1 MEFNEVLRMRQSVRR
16 YTEEKVSA
24 EDIQAILTAAQ
35 HAPVGM
41 HNSKG
46 YVLTVISSETVLA
59 LMKKN
64 YKEATGKDNDPMYGA
79 PLFLLVSKT
88 PEAIEEIAKYDAAC
102 LIENM
107 HLAAAALGLGSVY
120 IHGMIFSI
128 RGIKEWQA
136 AAGLPESTVPLCG
149 LAVGHSV
156 VPLRPRPDE
165 AVFNV
170 TYAE

>member
-46 YVLTVISSETVLA
+46 YVLTVISSE
-59 LMKKN
+59 
-64 YKEATGKDNDPMYGA
+64 
-79 PLFLLVSKT
+79 
-88 PEAIEEIAKYDAAC
+88 
-102 LIENM
+102 
-107 HLAAAALGLGSVY
+107 
-120 IHGMIFSI
+120 
-128 RGIKEWQA
+128 

-149 LAVGHSV
+149 LAVGHSA

>member
-136 AAGLPESTVPLCG
+136 AAGFPESTVPLCG
-149 LAVGHSV
+149 LAVGHSA

>member
-64 YKEATGKDNDPMYGA
+64 YKEATGKDNDPIYGA

-107 HLAAAALGLGSVY
+107 HLAACRAGTRLGIYPRNDFFYSRNQRVAGGGRASGKYRSAVRTR
-120 IHGMIFSI
+120 
-128 RGIKEWQA
+128 RGTQRGTA
-136 AAGLPESTVPLCG
+136 AAASG
-149 LAVGHSV
+149 
-156 VPLRPRPDE
+156 
-165 AVFNV
+165 
-170 TYAE
+170 